1 MLPLQKA
8 EGLPPH
14 FAILDVLKW
23 KVLLQVSPKGVLSL
37 SWQVK
42 PRGHTPPPN
51 PFELNAAGRVLKG
64 ASQAP
69 LQLPGCIKK
78 AQHKQW

>member
-1 MLPLQKA
+1 MLALLKA

-14 FAILDVLKW
+14 FAITRCFGW
-23 KVLLQVSPKGVLSL
+23 KVLLQVILKSILCL

-42 PRGHTPPPN
+42 PWGHTPPPD
-51 PFELNAAGRVLKG
+51 PFKLDAAGTVLKG
-64 ASQAP
+64 TNEAP